1 MYEPF
6 KSMKPNLQSS
16 LEQALEASNLT
27 LSQFE
32 RMTAWT
38 LTRIKRHSDFVED
51 QLQAAMHLR
60 DPNNLIEFL
69 QEQFTASHEL
79 NEELANTLFELSH
92 EFHAELTEL
101 AQSHPQTA
109 STPLPAGAQMAI
121 ALLQQAMETS
131 RQTWVQAHQAAQA
144 SAQLTRQAWAQE
156 PQKARATPRK
166 RAR

>member
-6 KSMKPNLQSS
+6 KSMKPNLESS
-16 LEQALEASNLT
+16 MAQALEASNLT

-69 QEQFTASHEL
+69 QEQFTTSQEL
-79 NEELANTLFELSH
+79 SEELAHTLFELSH

-101 AQSHPQTA
+101 AQHHSQTA

-121 ALLQQAMETS
+121 AMLQQAMETS
-131 RQTWVQAHQAAQA
+131 HQTWVQAHQAAQA

-156 PQKARATPRK
+156 PKTTRDTPRK
-166 RAR
+166 RTR